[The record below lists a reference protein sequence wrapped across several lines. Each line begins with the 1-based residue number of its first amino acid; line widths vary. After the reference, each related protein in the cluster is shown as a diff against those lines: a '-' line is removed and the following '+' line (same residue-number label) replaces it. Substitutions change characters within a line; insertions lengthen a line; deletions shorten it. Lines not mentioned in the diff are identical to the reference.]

1 MLTEYV
7 EIIFRL
13 NRKSTPKRSV
23 SDISTK
29 YSSLATG
36 IETDAHSSI
45 MQSADQN
52 QNVRKSGN
60 NSSNRPRSGV
70 LHSSDSSSELK
81 RDLFGSLISLNDSSN
96 EMN

>member
-1 MLTEYV
+1 MCHV
-7 EIIFRL
+7 SEIIFRL

-23 SDISTK
+23 SDISSK
-29 YSSLATG
+29 YSSLARG
-36 IETDAHSSI
+36 IETGAHSSI

-52 QNVRKSGN
+52 LNVRKSGN

-70 LHSSDSSSELK
+70 HSSDNSSELK